1 MNYEELNGIVWLKR
15 NDNINNQSEQMNS
28 IVANSKE
35 NEHNKKVECEEY
47 DDNDDHSVEDEE
59 EIDYGDE
66 DDEIILNDQDVWD
79 DSILI
84 QMYEQSQ
91 REIAEALRKKHLN
104 YKNKNNVDVDDN
116 NEQPTPAPPPVPP
129 PTTTTSSSVNNN
141 DNKKKSKN
149 KKTFQ
154 PKTAAAAAAPQNNNN
169 NNQSNNA
176 VSKQNQISN
185 WKQGDYCRLIYSEDN
200 NEYEAQIIDLNYSN
214 DLCFI
219 RYIGYEN
226 EEWRQLSELKPSA
239 GNYFRDRQTQ
249 MAINDGYYSGGG
261 SVQFEQNG
269 NDKEYNDYHPAS
281 NEFMTGTSRII
292 PPPPP
297 FFGLNPSTS
306 TTTDNQSIM
315 MNEEDTLAS
324 MLMSWYM
331 TGYHTGYF
339 QAQRDIRK
347 SNMMMMMMN
356 RCNHCRRTTK

>member
-47 DDNDDHSVEDEE
+47 DDNDDSVEDEE

-66 DDEIILNDQDVWD
+66 ENEIILNDQDVWD

-104 YKNKNNVDVDDN
+104 YKNKNNVDDN
-116 NEQPTPAPPPVPP
+116 NEQPKPAPPPAPP
-129 PTTTTSSSVNNN
+129 TTTTTSSSANNN

-169 NNQSNNA
+169 QSNNA
-176 VSKQNQISN
+176 VTKQNQISN
-185 WKQGDYCRLIYSEDN
+185 WKQ
-200 NEYEAQIIDLNYSN
+200 
-214 DLCFI
+214 
-219 RYIGYEN
+219 
-226 EEWRQLSELKPSA
+226 EWRQLSELKPSA

-249 MAINDGYYSGGG
+249 MAINDGYFSGGG
-261 SVQFEQNG
+261 SVQFEQTG
-269 NDKEYNDYHPAS
+269 NDKEYNDHHPAS

-347 SNMMMMMMN
+347 SNMMTMMMN